1 MPNYILN
8 VDSAAYDWNPSAVSD
23 AFLGTS
29 HDLDAWG
36 EHFINWGGSW
46 VYRVPDQPTTSAGGA
61 GQTGHGRGRDTRKG
75 GRRYEYLN
83 VIDDAHLLPLYQ
95 QRQREQQEAKTPRRS
110 REPEEAVDENDPDI
124 VRMRQYLQ
132 SLKR

>member
-1 MPNYILN
+1 MP
-8 VDSAAYDWNPSAVSD
+8 
-23 AFLGTS
+23 LGETS
-29 HDLDAWG
+29 VIDAWG
-36 EHFINWGGSW
+36 SSWGVTGAGNAW
-46 VYRVPDQPTTSAGGA
+46 AATWTYIVVGGDAGAGG
-61 GQTGHGRGRDTRKG
+61 GGPGPRRG

-83 VIDDAHLLPLYQ
+83 IIDDAHLLPLYQ